1 MIAWQITETGIIE
14 QITNKEI
21 LDDLDN
27 SKIKVTK
34 VFLDKHVYQAYKGLL
49 FANIPCIPGSFS
61 VGIVSECAQDESN
74 EFDKNSRVY
83 VSALKSCDECFECI
97 THNQLQCSNMQF
109 LGRNTNGV
117 LKDFAIAHNNQI
129 FALPN
134 FVSDNDA
141 LLLDSLALS
150 ITTIDKLDIL
160 KGQHVIVIGNGIQ
173 ALITCQLISYYKSI
187 PVLITNNKTT
197 YELADKLGIF
207 YKFNTFEDLQTEI
220 SCLTGGRLAHK
231 IIYFTDSKI
240 DTDYISKLS
249 SGNAK
254 VVLSGFDYYNVNLSV
269 PAIMNKQLDFS
280 CVKNGYG
287 EVKTA
292 INLLATEAID
302 TSEYVFKEIKFN
314 DVKKYLD
321 SFESEDDFIPCVVN
335 AMI

>member
-1 MIAWQITETGIIE
+1 
-14 QITNKEI
+14 
-21 LDDLDN
+21 
-27 SKIKVTK
+27 
-34 VFLDKHVYQAYKGLL
+34 
-49 FANIPCIPGSFS
+49 
-61 VGIVSECAQDESN
+61 
-74 EFDKNSRVY
+74 
-83 VSALKSCDECFECI
+83 
-97 THNQLQCSNMQF
+97 
-109 LGRNTNGV
+109 
-117 LKDFAIAHNNQI
+117 
-129 FALPN
+129 
-134 FVSDNDA
+134 
-141 LLLDSLALS
+141 
-150 ITTIDKLDIL
+150 
-160 KGQHVIVIGNGIQ
+160 
-173 ALITCQLISYYKSI
+173 
-187 PVLITNNKTT
+187 
-197 YELADKLGIF
+197 
-207 YKFNTFEDLQTEI
+207 
-220 SCLTGGRLAHK
+220 LTGGRLAHK

-292 INLLATEAID
+292 INLLATKAID